1 MYLSFTCNRHVS
13 TQQVWC
19 CSRMF
24 RRRHLPR
31 FASSSLYRLPHLSQS
46 NSLSPPQ
53 KSPSPP
59 CTLPQP
65 TADHSH
71 APPCILQSDPGETP
85 LFPAAWA
92 AAPCSHQT
100 VHQPTSGLGHSQGR
114 FRLCSGETPGV
125 PHAAHAR
132 RDVMSGAPSVQTS
145 SDRSNS
151 ILTINKI
158 MQWQHQAVRVE
169 HAPAGWS
176 VNWATCSEDSAP
188 LKLTIRTPTP
198 GGGGGGRG
206 FVPGPTC
213 HDPRI
218 DHKTWGP
225 GTQCSAKRQPTLQLL
240 VQKRNSS
247 SVATGNS
254 CQEAGRSVGASETTR
269 LPSVQ
274 PLHGPGVIWADPE
287 CATDPVTPY
296 PIC

>member
-53 KSPSPP
+53 KGPSPP

-198 GGGGGGRG
+198 GGGGGGEDSCPARPAMTRG
-206 FVPGPTC
+206 LITRPGA
-213 HDPRI
+213 R
-218 DHKTWGP
+218 
-225 GTQCSAKRQPTLQLL
+225 
-240 VQKRNSS
+240 
-247 SVATGNS
+247 
-254 CQEAGRSVGASETTR
+254 GRSAAPSDNQLYNFLCRSETQAR
-269 LPSVQ
+269 LRPEILARKLVDLSVRARRRVCRASSRST
-274 PLHGPGVIWADPE
+274 GPA
-287 CATDPVTPY
+287 
-296 PIC
+296 